1 MAISKL
7 LTIGASGRGYVGK
20 YLKQSINYILNPDKT
35 DRGILIGACNCQP
48 EYAYDK
54 MMLTKEFFE
63 QTGKRQGYH
72 IVISFAKG
80 ETDAATAY
88 DIVNKFVR
96 KYLGDRYEAVFAV
109 HDNTEAIHGHIV
121 FNSVSYMDGR
131 KYRYERGDWKK
142 HIQPLVNSL
151 CEERGLSTIDVNVP
165 GQRRSK
171 LPELTGDTNGLSIWK
186 KMIRRDIDAAVILSQ
201 SYSEF
206 LRELADRGYE
216 LKTGK
221 YLAVRPPGME
231 RFRRLKSLG
240 EDYSEERIRERI
252 PLENISTYRPEDR
265 NPAPVINHVK
275 STKHHRWHRTLTPL
289 QKYYV
294 ARMYRLGLIRKR
306 PYSKA
311 YQYKD
316 DIKGYKLLREKS
328 LFLLRHDTT
337 DVAALINSV
346 NLLEATGKRIQAD
359 KRKAYRDLKAFSDTE
374 AMLADGYSRE
384 EIEALVSHTNEKL
397 ASLKAQDGVIR
408 KGLGIANLIIEDLK
422 GAGAAREKDIIKE
435 REEEKERTKVRSR

>member
-88 DIVNKFVR
+88 DIVNKFVTE
-96 KYLGDRYEAVFAV
+96 YLGGSYEAVFAV

-131 KYRYERGDWKK
+131 KYRYERGDWKRY
-142 HIQPLVNSL
+142 IQPLVNSL
-151 CEERGLSTIDVNVP
+151 CEKRGLSTIDVNVP
-165 GQRRSK
+165 GQRRSRI
-171 LPELTGDTNGLSIWK
+171 PELTGDTNGLSIWK
-186 KMIRRDIDAAVILSQ
+186 QMIRRDIDAAVVLTD
-201 SYSEF
+201 SYPEF
-206 LRELADRGYE
+206 LRELARRGYE

-252 PLENISTYRPEDR
+252 QVENVSTYRSEER
-265 NPAPVINHVK
+265 NPAPAIRHVK

-294 ARMYRLGLIRKR
+294 ARMYKLGLIRKR
-306 PYSKA
+306 PYSRV

-328 LFLLRHDTT
+328 LFLLRHNIEDI
-337 DVAALINSV
+337 AALV
-346 NLLEATGKRIQAD
+346 NGAQTLEGVARRIQAD
-359 KRKAYRDLKAFSDTE
+359 KRKAYRELKAYSDTE
-374 AMLADGYSRE
+374 KMLADGYSLE

-397 ASLKAQDGVIR
+397 VSLRAQDGAVR
-408 KGLGIANLIIEDLK
+408 KSLGIANLILEELKNAEPARDKAIEQ
-422 GAGAAREKDIIKE
+422 E